1 MIWHSDQ
8 TCFEQMTINSESNMG
23 NKSLC
28 LEHNLLLGSRAMTWS
43 GSNLFYNELSK
54 IFNFPKRKINKN
66 ANNQTYPRSKEQ
78 MQGFFFLPHSPWF
91 QSQQLIL
98 LTVGQKFSLWVKW
111 NSNLRNCSELEL
123 MRDIMEM

>member
-43 GSNLFYNELSK
+43 GSNLFLQWIK
-54 IFNFPKRKINKN
+54 LRFLIFQNGKSTKMQIIKPIRDPKSRCK
-66 ANNQTYPRSKEQ
+66 
-78 MQGFFFLPHSPWF
+78 FFFTPFTLVSISTANSFDGWTE
-91 QSQQLIL
+91 I
-98 LTVGQKFSLWVKW
+98 FSLVKW